1 MNKKFILGLIFSL
14 LTFNIT
20 AQSFKISG
28 SSVACSSINYLVSA
42 EYQFPFFPPFFM
54 DRPFKIEFT
63 VKVDGITVI
72 TKKYD
77 LDHKFTPEKVTKIFF
92 LGNIPSGNF
101 TVDATL
107 FYLLTRTNFPVA
119 PVVLKSSIS
128 GFSGIPDFAITGKRT
143 VCPNEVVEYSIPL
156 SNAKSYKWTVPQGWE
171 IIGSSTNEVIT
182 TSNKIQVRFPSCP
195 VATAENDNILPTTI
209 NCNGLSP
216 NNGVISAQA
225 LSSNCGQS
233 NIIKINVNVDRRP
246 TLEYS
251 AVSNTN
257 YKVVAKPNGLYN
269 YRWQIPS
276 NWQLVSESE
285 NKIEINPFGAEGFVS
300 LIATTSCGVDYST
313 RILIRKASLPNLL
326 DPELEF
332 DDNLMAYP
340 NPTSQDLYLQ
350 GISNEDEVFILSNT
364 TNSFQKLNLY
374 KNQNNNFYLN
384 GSDLPSGVNILLFKK
399 NGKDFKRMRIIKN

>member
-1 MNKKFILGLIFSL
+1 
-14 LTFNIT
+14 
-20 AQSFKISG
+20 
-28 SSVACSSINYLVSA
+28 
-42 EYQFPFFPPFFM
+42 M
-54 DRPFKIEFT
+54 DKPIKIEFT

-72 TKKYD
+72 TKNYE
-77 LDHKFTPEKVTKIFF
+77 LDHKYTTEKVTKIFF
-92 LGNIPSGNF
+92 LGNIPRGNY
-101 TVDATL
+101 TIDAKL
-107 FYLLTRTNFPVA
+107 FYLLMRTNFPVT

-128 GFSGIPDFAITGKRT
+128 GFSGIPDFAITGKRI
-143 VCPNEVVEYSIPL
+143 VCPNEVVEYSVPL
-156 SNAKSYKWTVPQGWE
+156 NNNAKSYKWTVPQGWE
-171 IIGSSTNEVIT
+171 IIGSTTNEVTT

-195 VATAENDNILPTTI
+195 IFTTESFNQLPVTA
-209 NCNGLSP
+209 NCNGLNP
-216 NNGVISAQA
+216 NYGIISVQA
-225 LSSNCGQS
+225 LSSQCGNS
-233 NIIKINVNVDRRP
+233 NIINANVNVDRRP

-257 YKVVAKPNGLYN
+257 YRVVAKPNGLYN

-332 DDNLMAYP
+332 DDNLMAFP

-384 GSDLPSGVNILLFKK
+384 GSDLTSGVNILLFKK
-399 NGKDFKRMRIIKN
+399 NGKDFKRLRIIKN